1 MRGAVI
7 FFAALGLSVNVQAEN
22 LIRALLNSAKNKED
36 ISKKYKGVEKVPVG
50 DSRFFYYRLE
60 RTNNQPGTPSSTG
73 TKHTLMTGEEKETA
87 RIAVAQLNEQVAA
100 HPDNKPIER
109 VIDKYQV
116 LDEVST
122 DAVKDGRR
130 VAYGNASPLR
140 DDTVL
145 EAWKEAEAAQRRLDD
160 HRSYMERLRQ
170 ARKRV
175 ANSKRVTSG
184 INQTDEAGQ

>member
-60 RTNNQPGTPSSTG
+60 RTNNHSETPSEPG
-73 TKHTLMTGEEKETA
+73 TKHVLMTEEEKDTA
-87 RIAVAQLNEQVAA
+87 RIAVAQLNEQIAA
-100 HPDNKPIER
+100 HPDNKPIGR

-130 VAYGNASPLR
+130 VAYGNTSPLR

-175 ANSKRVTSG
+175 ADSKRVTSG

>member
-1 MRGAVI
+1 MKAAI
-7 FFAALGLSVNVQAEN
+7 ILFASLGLSVNVQAEN
-22 LIRALLNSAKNKED
+22 LIRALLNSVKSKED
-36 ISKKYKGVEKVPVG
+36 ISKKYKGVEKIPVG
-50 DSRFFYYRLE
+50 NSRFFYYKLE
-60 RTNNQPGTPSSTG
+60 RTDGNTKDSVTDNTQP
-73 TKHTLMTGEEKETA
+73 
-87 RIAVAQLNEQVAA
+87 AVTHVPEVEN

-130 VAYGNASPLR
+130 VAYGSTSPLR
-140 DDTVL
+140 DDKVI
-145 EAWKEAEAAQRRLDD
+145 EAWKEAEAAQRRLDE

-170 ARKRV
+170 NRERV

-184 INQTDEAGQ
+184 INQTSGGDQ